1 MNRLLNLFGAKS
13 KFIVKFSEEMNS
25 YVVIKRDQGI
35 LYAGP
40 KAQCQFFVQQH
51 S

>member
-1 MNRLLNLFGAKS
+1 
-13 KFIVKFSEEMNS
+13 MNS

-35 LYAGP
+35 MYAGP
-40 KAQCQFFVQQH
+40 KAQCQFYIQQQGLQA

>member
-1 MNRLLNLFGAKS
+1 MNRLLNFFGSKS
-13 KFIVKFSEEMNS
+13 KFIVKFSEDMNS
-25 YVVIKRDQGI
+25 YVVIKKDQGI

-40 KAQCQFFVQQH
+40 KAQCQTFVQQH